1 MHSAKSEPSHSN
13 LDHPNPTDRN
23 KSIIWSRYLIDSTD
37 WLVFASK
44 VTRLN
49 VAVANMISSPIKL
62 LSMSVLS
69 PGGKVLFEGVLKP
82 QDEIA
87 SQLIEEH
94 GLNQSIVFN
103 AMSFSEMLIQL
114 NRLFEGRQVLAWDL
128 NAQQA
133 LLDEMAAQFAQPQT
147 LLAGYSLSPEYARFV
162 GNINKIGEG
171 GTTTTTATSG
181 AKGAYQPQ
189 ALTVNGKGATAEC
202 RALIATLYQMA
213 GASQS
218 SRAATGNQ
226 NWTGEFYRPKVSA
239 TDKIKDFLGL

>member
-1 MHSAKSEPSHSN
+1 MHSAKSEPSHLN
-13 LDHPNPTDRN
+13 TDHPNPSDRN

-37 WLVFASK
+37 WLVFAST

-82 QDEIA
+82 QEEIA

-162 GNINKIGEG
+162 GKLDQPGKNASAEG
-171 GTTTTTATSG
+171 DTTG
-181 AKGAYQPQ
+181 RVKGGYQPQ
-189 ALTVNGKGATAEC
+189 ALAVNGKGATAEC

>member
-1 MHSAKSEPSHSN
+1 MHSAKSEPVHSN
-13 LDHPNPTDRN
+13 PAHPNPIDRN

-37 WLVFASK
+37 WLVFAST
-44 VTRLN
+44 VTRLQSSAN
-49 VAVANMISSPIKL
+49 VATTNMISSPVKL

-103 AMSFSEMLIQL
+103 AMPFSEMLIQL
-114 NRLFEGRQVLAWDL
+114 NRLFDGRQVLAWDL
-128 NAQQA
+128 SAQQA

-147 LLAGYSLSPEYARFV
+147 LLAGYSLRPELARFF
-162 GNINKIGEG
+162 GELD
-171 GTTTTTATSG
+171 TTAG
-181 AKGAYQPQ
+181 ASSSKSSQGSYKSQPL
-189 ALTVNGKGATAEC
+189 AVDGKGATAEC
-202 RALIATLYQMA
+202 RALIAGLYQMA

-218 SRAATGNQ
+218 NSAATGNQ

>member
-1 MHSAKSEPSHSN
+1 MHSAKSEPAHLN
-13 LDHPNPTDRN
+13 PAHPNPTDRN

-37 WLVFASK
+37 WLVFAST

-49 VAVANMISSPIKL
+49 GAAANKISSPVKL

-103 AMSFSEMLIQL
+103 AMSFSEMLIKL
-114 NRLFEGRQVLAWDL
+114 NRLFDGRQVLAWDL

-133 LLDEMAAQFAQPQT
+133 LLDEMAAQFAQPQL
-147 LLAGYSLSPEYARFV
+147 LLAGYSLRPEYARFIGDLDTV
-162 GNINKIGEG
+162 GG
-171 GTTTTTATSG
+171 ATSG
-181 AKGAYQPQ
+181 KSAHGSYKSQPL
-189 ALTVNGKGATAEC
+189 AVDGKGATAEC
-202 RALIATLYQMA
+202 RALIAGLYQMA

-218 SRAATGNQ
+218 SSAATGNQ

>member
-13 LDHPNPTDRN
+13 SDHPNPSDRN

-82 QDEIA
+82 QDEID

-162 GNINKIGEG
+162 GKPD
-171 GTTTTTATSG
+171 TTSG

-189 ALTVNGKGATAEC
+189 ALAVNGTGATAEC